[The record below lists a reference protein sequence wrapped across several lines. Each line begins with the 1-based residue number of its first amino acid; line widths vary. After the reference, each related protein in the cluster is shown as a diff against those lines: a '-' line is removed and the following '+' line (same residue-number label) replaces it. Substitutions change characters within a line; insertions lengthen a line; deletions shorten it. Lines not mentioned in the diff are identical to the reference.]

1 MRLPVVLFA
10 SLLVVACGTLPTPTA
25 KQATALQAKAVLT
38 DDADL
43 APASVRAPLV
53 RQALQREGARAAD
66 GTLVFQTVQHGAM
79 KTVRKDGVELS
90 GVLTFPGFDG
100 KPVAAHHATVHVTT
114 KGMFGTAKEVGQA
127 ETDATGRWALG
138 LDKDLVGK
146 AVDVVYEL
154 GNDRWT
160 IGNYRWAGPKLTLAA
175 GATDTGTQALDPGS
189 ENGQAGLIH
198 LIWNRALAEFEQDRI
213 DLGWWRA
220 KIKTNW
226 PASGNFYNFGQVN
239 LTDAPWW
246 DVNGHEI
253 GHAMFFAAFDSA
265 SGAGEHYI
273 DKCYG
278 ASLAWSEGFGSFF
291 SGVISLKR
299 DDEDA
304 KFEYMVPRR
313 KPIRIENVPADVCE
327 GPSNEWRACAALW
340 DLYDTHNEGTDHVS
354 LDFKTIW
361 DALARHDGTKM
372 NERRGGR
379 LRPHR
384 RHPAG
389 ELPAGAGQRLR
400 AGRRRDQPLTSG
412 PSTGRKC
419 TRRLEFRPWKP
430 RSSTTWR
437 SRPRLETS
445 SARRLGPTWP
455 SSRWPCA
462 SCGSRA

>member
-1 MRLPVVLFA
+1 MRLPIVLIA
-10 SLLVVACGTLPTPTA
+10 SLLVVACGTLPTPTSR
-25 KQATALQAKAVLT
+25 QAASLQAKAVLT

-53 RQALQREGARAAD
+53 RQALQREGAKAAD
-66 GTLVFQTVQHGAM
+66 GTLVFQTVQHGPVR
-79 KTVRKDGVELS
+79 TVRKDGVELS
-90 GVLTFPGFDG
+90 GALTLPGFDG
-100 KPVAAHHATVHVTT
+100 KPVAANHATVHVTT
-114 KGMFGTAKEVGQA
+114 KGMFGTAKEVGHA
-127 ETDATGRWALG
+127 ETDAGGHWAVG

-160 IGNYRWAGPKLTLAA
+160 IGGYRWAGPKLTLAA
-175 GATDTGTQALDPGS
+175 GATDTGTQTLDATA

-198 LIWNRALAEFEQDRI
+198 LIWNRALAEFEKDQI

-239 LTDAPWW
+239 LTDAAWW

-265 SGAGEHYI
+265 AGAGEHYI

-313 KPIRIENVPADVCE
+313 KPIRIENVPTDVCE
-327 GPSNEWRACAALW
+327 GPSNEWRACAAMW

-372 NERRGGR
+372 NDIRDAFNRVATTQPATY
-379 LRPHR
+379 RPELASAFAQ
-384 RHPAG
+384 AG
-389 ELPAGAGQRLR
+389 ILV
-400 AGRRRDQPLTSG
+400 
-412 PSTGRKC
+412 
-419 TRRLEFRPWKP
+419 
-430 RSSTTWR
+430 
-437 SRPRLETS
+437 SR
-445 SARRLGPTWP
+445 
-455 SSRWPCA
+455 
-462 SCGSRA
+462 